1 MTSNDVESYITRV
14 SASPEMAINFRKYGI
29 SYRWYTMMAV
39 ISANIA
45 AVLASTII
53 NVAIPDIMGAFG
65 IGQDQAQ
72 WLGTGFLA
80 AATVAMLCSA
90 WLVSAIGLRATVLL
104 SMAVFLLG
112 SIVGG
117 LSTNL
122 ETMIL
127 SRVMQGVPAG
137 LLTPLTMTVI
147 FQVFPTGKQGLAMG
161 VSAIGVILAPAIGPT
176 LGGLA
181 VDALSW
187 RYVFFIG
194 IPISAVTMLLAW
206 LFLPSSSSI
215 KTRAPFDWVGLL
227 LLTVALVSLLIVL
240 SNGGREGWSSNFI
253 VSYFTIFA
261 VCGPGFIIWQ
271 YKQAHPL
278 LDLELFAQ
286 RNFTIMCIVA
296 FVFGAGLYASTY
308 VIPLFLQLVQR
319 LSPTDSGII
328 LMPAGFIM
336 VLAFP
341 LSGRLADHYD
351 ARLII
356 AVGILFF
363 AYAFW
368 LMAGADAGTSFWT
381 FAGWVVISR
390 VGIGLVMPALQMGAL
405 KGIELARIN
414 AASGSFSFIRQLGG
428 AFGVNLSSIFL
439 ERRTEMHS
447 AHFADSQT
455 YANGDTMEV
464 LQGLSY
470 LSTQLGYVG
479 TDSWNAARGLLAQMI
494 HSQAL
499 IAGFKDSF
507 LLLTVV
513 FLAALVPTFMLRRS
527 DRLVSPPGGSPP
539 PQQ

>member
-1 MTSNDVESYITRV
+1 LTSIDVERYITQV
-14 SASPEMAINFRKYGI
+14 NASPEMSTYFRKYGI
-29 SYRWYTMMAV
+29 NYRWYAMMAI

-72 WLGTGFLA
+72 WLGTSFLA
-80 AATVAMLCSA
+80 AATIAMLCSA
-90 WLVSAIGLRATVLL
+90 WMVSAIGLRATVLL
-104 SMAVFLLG
+104 SMSIFLLG
-112 SIVGG
+112 SVVGG
-117 LSTNL
+117 LATNL

-127 SRVMQGVPAG
+127 SRILQGLPAG

-147 FQVFPTGKQGLAMG
+147 FQVFPRGKQGLAMG

-187 RYVFFIG
+187 RYVFFMG
-194 IPISAVTMLLAW
+194 IPISAVSLLLAW
-206 LFLPSSSSI
+206 LILPSGSVNAR
-215 KTRAPFDWVGLL
+215 KPFDWPGLI
-227 LLTVALVSLLIVL
+227 LLTVALVSLLVVL
-240 SNGGREGWSSNFI
+240 SNGAREGWSSNFI
-253 VSYFTIFA
+253 LSYLAIFT

-271 YKQAHPL
+271 YKQVHPL
-278 LDLELFAQ
+278 LDLELFRQ
-286 RNFTIMCIVA
+286 RNFSIMCIVA

-319 LSPTDSGII
+319 LSPTDSGVM

-341 LSGRLADHYD
+341 LSGRLSDRYD

-368 LMAGADAGTSFWT
+368 LMSGADAGTSFWT
-381 FAGWVVISR
+381 FAVWVILSR
-390 VGIGLVMPALQMGAL
+390 IGIGLVMPALQMGAL

-439 ERRTEMHS
+439 ERRTELHR
-447 AHFADSQT
+447 ATFIESQT
-455 YANGDTMEV
+455 YANSDTLEV

-470 LSTQLGYVG
+470 YSTQLGYVG

-499 IAGFKDSF
+499 VAGFKDSF

-513 FLAALVPTFMLRRS
+513 FLAVLIPTLMLERS
-527 DRLVSPPGGSPP
+527 NRA
-539 PQQ
+539 